1 MDEKTYQRWWQL
13 HLRVAKDG
21 KLSRSEQMEYDRGL
35 QTLDSAEKQQIE
47 PVAAAA
53 LRQLRTQIE
62 QLQAENVQLQ
72 AGSARLDRRIRALER
87 AYTKQIG
94 YELASGAYAAS

>member
-35 QTLDSAEKQQIE
+35 QTLDSAEKQQI
-47 PVAAAA
+47 
-53 LRQLRTQIE
+53 
-62 QLQAENVQLQ
+62 
-72 AGSARLDRRIRALER
+72 
-87 AYTKQIG
+87 
-94 YELASGAYAAS
+94 